1 MDPIRILGEEVPLR
15 ARVQTINA
23 LSAHA
28 DRNGLMDWFDHVKGG
43 VRQAFAVHGEP
54 EKVSK
59 MVDLL
64 RAHGCPSAVA
74 PVPGQ
79 AFEFS

>member
-1 MDPIRILGEEVPLR
+1 M
-15 ARVQTINA
+15 
-23 LSAHA
+23 
-28 DRNGLMDWFDHVKGG
+28 
-43 VRQAFAVHGEP
+43 RQAFAVHGEP